1 MTTIPSCSGD
11 SLQQRMDAL
20 RPHAPFDMEQLMI
33 YRLPMFLH
41 HDGNRALFEPST
53 ISIGP
58 YYRGRSNLCVME
70 EYKLRYLR
78 DFLSRNREVG
88 LEDCIQEILLIE
100 TEGRECYNE
109 VVDLSSTEFVEML
122 LLDGCFIL
130 ELSLKYQEKAHDIK
144 CRPGFLFDPIWMD
157 LLLFENQIP
166 FFVVEKL
173 FSLVITKSHDSHEL
187 LVNTF
192 TNLFLAKE
200 TLGPPLILRGKIHHL
215 LHLYHELFVPR
226 LESRC
231 KSYKSNNCFPSLKI
245 LEEGNYRK
253 KLVIPC
259 ATRLREAGVKFSYK
273 RSYEHKFD
281 IKFKRGVIEIPTLK
295 IDSNHKPLYPNL
307 IAFEVCLCY
316 EYRTL
321 SSYIVLLDL
330 LINTREDVELL
341 QRSGVI
347 ENTLPNEE
355 EMADYLNLIGKG
367 TYVDYCDHYF
377 LDLFKDINAY
387 YHLRWNT
394 HRARLVHDYFSSP
407 WTVISVFA
415 AFILLILSFIQTFY
429 SFYPYMK

>member
-1 MTTIPSCSGD
+1 
-11 SLQQRMDAL
+11 
-20 RPHAPFDMEQLMI
+20 
-33 YRLPMFLH
+33 
-41 HDGNRALFEPST
+41 
-53 ISIGP
+53 
-58 YYRGRSNLCVME
+58 
-70 EYKLRYLR
+70 
-78 DFLSRNREVG
+78 
-88 LEDCIQEILLIE
+88 
-100 TEGRECYNE
+100 
-109 VVDLSSTEFVEML
+109 ML

-187 LVNTF
+187 LVNIF
-192 TNLFLAKE
+192 TNLFLTKE

-215 LHLYHELFVPR
+215 LHLYHEIFVSR

-231 KSYKSNNCFPSLKI
+231 KSYQSNRCFPSLKI

-355 EMADYLNLIGKG
+355 EMAAMLSEPDGTSTRWHRRPLCPSKIGARETWKVFVSGLCEPRLIGQYRIEEMK
-367 TYVDYCDHYF
+367 
-377 LDLFKDINAY
+377 N
-387 YHLRWNT
+387 
-394 HRARLVHDYFSSP
+394 SSEP
-407 WTVISVFA
+407 VLNREFGSV
-415 AFILLILSFIQTFY
+415 
-429 SFYPYMK
+429 